1 MNKVIPLLAIL
12 LWFCTACGE
21 KKSTLVISDQPV
33 SANFMGNGVEWSA
46 YPHGDSPEAEWGY
59 LMTDEKLQKVCSRL
73 DYMKPRIVRL
83 MDVAGWRYFKGVDTK
98 GNLIVDFECAEVKMV
113 CKLLDYCQKNGITV
127 LIGDYGVPGFWGYKG
142 KVDRVDD
149 PRYVDMTIR
158 YLSYLIK
165 ERG

>member
-33 SANFMGNGVEWSA
+33 SANFIGNGVEWSA

-98 GNLIVDFECAEVKMV
+98 GNLNVRK
-113 CKLLDYCQKNGITV
+113 
-127 LIGDYGVPGFWGYKG
+127 
-142 KVDRVDD
+142 
-149 PRYVDMTIR
+149 
-158 YLSYLIK
+158 
-165 ERG
+165 